1 MDWEDSLE
9 ELAELSLG
17 VDLAPEEELTEDDPP
32 PEPEPLE
39 VVELIATTGYSRK
52 EPFTSSLN
60 YPPMQKRKF
69 IPLAFLVVAIAL
81 GFFFSSS
88 PPAAKPQ
95 KLIHSGLSET
105 DHWTVDVNLQEYRT
119 VAGGSP
125 TPQPYDRKAHLKAR
139 IITQEN
145 TGRFESIEKTEYSWK
160 RIETRATLL
169 NFWDTVV
176 GPNGGLKSLKV
187 RAASSSPWFQTEVLG
202 PLNAALW
209 PELPDKE
216 IRPGDSWDSTVPLQ
230 IEARELAKPLA
241 MEWKCHWT
249 WRPPVPGSS
258 EAVATLDLQAT
269 PSPMQGSWSGEVLY
283 SVPDRRVVGA
293 RGLVKLSYTAP
304 TGQPELNLISASEFS
319 YELLRWLP
327 GSTGK
332 TPPANPPGAP
342 EQSASPAP
350 QSQTP

>member
-1 MDWEDSLE
+1 MQ
-9 ELAELSLG
+9 
-17 VDLAPEEELTEDDPP
+17 T
-32 PEPEPLE
+32 
-39 VVELIATTGYSRK
+39 RK
-52 EPFTSSLN
+52 L
-60 YPPMQKRKF
+60 
-69 IPLAFLVVAIAL
+69 IPLAILVVAIAL
-81 GFFFSSS
+81 GFYFSNST
-88 PPAAKPQ
+88 PTARPQ
-95 KLIHSGLSET
+95 KLSHSGLQET

-119 VAGGSP
+119 VTAGSP

-139 IITQEN
+139 IITQKQ
-145 TGRFESIEKTEYSWK
+145 TCRFESIEKTEYSWK

-169 NFWDTVV
+169 NFWDAQL

-202 PLNAALW
+202 PLTASIW
-209 PELPDKE
+209 PELPEKE
-216 IRPGDSWDSTVPLQ
+216 VAPGDSWEQTVPLQ
-230 IEARELAKPLA
+230 LEARELAKPLP

-269 PSPMQGSWSGEVLY
+269 PSAPLQGNWSGEVLY
-283 SVPDRRVVGA
+283 SVPDHRVVGA

-304 TGQPELNLISASEFS
+304 TGQPDLSLVNASEFS

-332 TPPANPPGAP
+332 TPPTPPLGGPA
-342 EQSASPAP
+342 QSASPAP
-350 QSQTP
+350 LPQTP